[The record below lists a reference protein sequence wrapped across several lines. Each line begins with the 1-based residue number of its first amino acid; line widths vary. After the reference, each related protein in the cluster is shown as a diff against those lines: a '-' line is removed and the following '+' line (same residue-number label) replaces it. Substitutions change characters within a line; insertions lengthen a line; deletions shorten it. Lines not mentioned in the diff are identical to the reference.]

1 MTKLT
6 AKCFWWLNSNSFLT
20 VVCIVL
26 LGLIVEVN
34 AMYKDD
40 VGVLDFSVA
49 TAGHGAVGWAQH
61 HNSIVITT
69 DTPTKGSTTTSCFVA
84 GRQVNDG
91 GLVWRRNVCSVP
103 DEDTQAHSIA
113 IRNTGDEDEDVNV
126 FYTVDNVGIVRA
138 WTIDNGD
145 LLWDTRVP
153 ANANDNDNGTAAP
166 RLWVTKAGTSI
177 YVAVSTDDELVFLN
191 AETGSIVDKIS
202 ASKVTGNEEC
212 IEWLSVLPSL
222 SSSSLKLVYS
232 KVQTRDGTIQSGN
245 DLFYGMYEIGSNDK
259 RIKPVHS
266 LGQIK
271 AKHIVA
277 NSLQVFP
284 TKINNANSEESHIW
298 AVTALGSVVHATIGG
313 SSSSVDVT
321 SANDWNKAWSIVVAV
336 ESTADPLV
344 IRLLGKSPQIDSES
358 TMELFRYENSSSS
371 WKRILS
377 NRPNK
382 KNSSDDS
389 AAAAVFC
396 PDLGLVVTT
405 SNDRSVEV
413 YRQHQDGNILY
424 PLEASGDMFGADG
437 DSVVV
442 VSLLKCSS
450 SGKMTVLFGS
460 ERGST
465 TQFSLESSGD
475 NDKVNVKVDWS
486 AEEGLASLT
495 SAIVLDASHLGFDDL
510 VEETDV
516 ISRKLSL
523 ASRLNS
529 QWEDITGILSTA
541 NGLFNNNAVNFSY
554 RDHLFGFVKVAA
566 LLSPKA
572 HRIWGMSTAGK
583 DRGSIRWSL
592 DLPKKAIWHSM
603 VHGTT
608 NAAKATHGIHGDTH
622 SREILVLSV
631 SSTSVDWMC
640 IDGTSG
646 AVNAQNSIKIS
657 SPVVQVL
664 PVYGTSAGGCRQAS
678 LLLGEDLG
686 LTVVPADK
694 ETDTLI
700 KKQLHKTP
708 NGLYTHKV
716 DKVAN
721 RVESFRV
728 AHTDKKGGDHNFVA
742 HSVGLTSF
750 AGEQI
755 LKVFYP
761 LRHEDVQSMST
772 ILGDNSLL
780 LKYINPH
787 MAVVVTVLS
796 DKEHQTA
803 TKVALTLEKEG
814 NGKPKKPVG
823 AGEPG
828 SSTTS
833 QTSQQGPDDLPNMF
847 VNLIDTVSGRVLYR
861 HSHSNVDGGKKISVV
876 ISENWVIYTY
886 VNANT
891 RRTEIGVL
899 TLHEGMVHPKGITFF
914 SRPEQSTSFSSFDAR
929 ESKPVVL
936 SKVYAFPKAVTA
948 LGVTS
953 TKQGISRQN
962 ILLAS
967 SDGALNTMN
976 KMILESRRP
985 VGAAKPEEKKEG
997 LLPYNELI
1005 PESPLF
1011 SLTYNQTNEPFTSIV
1026 STSTSLESQSLVLGF
1041 GGPDIFFTRTSPT
1054 KGFDLLPE
1062 TFNKILVGGTTVGI
1076 VIALFVV
1083 QRMGK
1088 KKILKQGWL

>member
-1 MTKLT
+1 MTTTKST
-6 AKCFWWLNSNSFLT
+6 AKSWWLNSNKFLN
-20 VVCIVL
+20 VVIIVL
-26 LGLIVEVN
+26 LVLIVEVN

-40 VGVLDFSVA
+40 VGILDFSVA
-49 TAGHGAVGWAQH
+49 TSGHGAVGWVH
-61 HNSIVITT
+61 HNNGIVITT

-91 GLVWRRNVCSVP
+91 SLVWRRNVCSVP
-103 DEDTQAHSIA
+103 DEDTQAHAIA
-113 IRNTGDEDEDVNV
+113 IRNTDDEDEDVNV

-145 LLWDTRVP
+145 LLWDTRIP
-153 ANANDNDNGTAAP
+153 ADDTGTDTP

-177 YVAVSTDDELVFLN
+177 YVAVSTDDKLVFLN
-191 AETGSIVDKIS
+191 SETGSIVDKIS
-202 ASKVTGNEEC
+202 ASKATGNVER
-212 IEWLSVLPSL
+212 IEWLSVLSSV
-222 SSSSLKLVYS
+222 SSSMLKLVFS
-232 KVQTRDGTIQSGN
+232 KVQTVDGTIQSGN
-245 DLFYGMYEIGSNDK
+245 DLYYGMYEIGGNDK
-259 RIKPVHS
+259 KIKSLHS

-284 TKINNANSEESHIW
+284 IKNNDANSEECHIW
-298 AVTALGSVVHATIGG
+298 AVTASGSVVHVTIVG

-321 SANDWNKAWSIVVAV
+321 SANDWNKAWSTVVAV

-344 IRLLGKSPQIDSES
+344 IRLLGKSSQINSES

-382 KNSSDDS
+382 KTSSDDS
-389 AAAAVFC
+389 AAVVFC

-405 SNDRSVEV
+405 SNDKSVEV
-413 YRQHQDGNILY
+413 YRQDQNGNMLS

-450 SGKMTVLFGS
+450 SGKMTVLLGS

-465 TQFSLESSGD
+465 TQFSLEVSGD
-475 NDKVNVKVDWS
+475 NNKVHVKVDWS

-510 VEETDV
+510 VEEKDV

-646 AVNAQNSIKIS
+646 AVNAQNSIEIS

-686 LTVVPADK
+686 LTVVPADT
-694 ETDTLI
+694 ETGALV

-721 RVESFRV
+721 RIESFRV

-755 LKVFYP
+755 LKVAYP

-828 SSTTS
+828 SSTIS
-833 QTSQQGPDDLPNMF
+833 QPYQQGTDDLPNMF
-847 VNLIDTVSGRVLYR
+847 VNLVDTVSGRVLYR
-861 HSHSNVDGGKKISVV
+861 HSHSNVDGDKKVSVV

-886 VNANT
+886 VNAKT

-899 TLHEGMVHPKGITFF
+899 TLHEGMIHPKGITFF

-936 SKVYAFPKAVTA
+936 SKVYVFPKAVTA

-962 ILLAS
+962 ILVAS
-967 SDGALNTMN
+967 SDGALNTIN

-1011 SLTYNQTNEPFTSIV
+1011 SLTYNKTNEPFTSIV
-1026 STSTSLESQSLVLGF
+1026 STSTSLESQSLILGF

-1062 TFNKILVGGTTVGI
+1062 TFNKILVGATTVGI